1 MTSGYNRKL
10 KARLAGS
17 TAVVAMLAMGVG
29 AQGAIAQDAD
39 TEESIE
45 VEEVVV
51 TGSRIKRADLASV
64 SPVSVVSNAD
74 INLAGNINVEQTL
87 NELPALAPNTTST
100 TNNGGTGIASIDLR
114 ELGANRTLVLQN
126 GRRLIGADD
135 QGRVDI
141 NAIPAPLIE
150 RVEVLTGGASA
161 IYGSDAIAGVVNF
174 IMRDDFEGIEVTG
187 QYNMT
192 ERGDADNR
200 TIGITLG
207 GNFAD
212 GRGNA
217 VIHASFTD
225 RQALLQAARPRF
237 AGAPLADF
245 GGGVFT
251 PFGSSNIPGSR
262 VTGLGGA
269 PAGIDPTTGAEVA
282 AGGILLPAGT
292 AGTRTYNDLNGNPV
306 TIALDGLAFDENGIP
321 FGNNS
326 FRFNFAPFQF
336 LQVPQERTVIS
347 TLGHYDISDN
357 VTLYF
362 EGSYASNR
370 VDQELA
376 PNAGGIPPVGALFV
390 PSTNPLIPAETMQIL
405 LDNFDRGV
413 AGDAVAGDGIAS
425 LPTVN
430 RRFTEGGVREDLREL
445 NQYRLMAGIRGPL
458 TDTWDYDLYYSFA
471 RTNFNEILTNRVSNA
486 RIQQGLNATTDANGN
501 AVCIDP
507 TGGCVPLNIFGVD
520 ILSPEAAIFISPT
533 AIRSRFTEQ
542 NIVSGT
548 VSGTVDSIDFGA
560 GPLGMALGGEYREE
574 RAEDTPDTLIQSG
587 ELGAGNSALP
597 TAGGF
602 DVWEIYGEAVL
613 PLISDKP
620 GFERL
625 DLELAGRISDYSTA
639 GGVFTWSAGLQ
650 YEPIA
655 GVRFRGGFQRAI
667 RAPNVNELFGG
678 QASGAASTVD
688 PCSSLQVQAD
698 EVAFC
703 QALGVPDPTTYLP
716 PNPQIFTTS
725 GSNPNLFEET
735 AESFTIGV
743 VITPEE
749 IPGLE
754 ITVDYYDIT
763 VEDAI
768 TTLNSTTVL
777 DLCVNSRD
785 VNNNF
790 CQASLRNAVGDVEQ
804 IFAPND
810 NVAFESRQGLDWSVA
825 YAFELGEGLMTLN
838 NVGNYTFT
846 NESQATPISAVID
859 CNGIFGGACTGLGN
873 FTAPEW
879 RFNQTVTYAFGDW
892 VLRAQ
897 GRVIS
902 PIENAGRQADPDGEF
917 AQGEIKVNAYF
928 DASFSYQ
935 LNENV
940 QLTGGVENISD
951 NQPPVMGFFNN
962 VAANTDPSLY
972 NVLGRS
978 YFLGATLTF

>member
-1 MTSGYNRKL
+1 MTFRNSSNL

-17 TAVVAMLAMGVG
+17 TAMVATLAVGLMGQSAV
-29 AQGAIAQDAD
+29 AQDAD
-39 TEESIE
+39 ADESI
-45 VEEVVV
+45 EEVVV

-64 SPVSVVSNAD
+64 SPVSVVSSAD

-87 NELPALAPNTTST
+87 NELPSLTPNTTST

-174 IMRDDFEGIEVTG
+174 IMRDDFEGIEITG

-192 ERGDADNR
+192 ERGDSDNR
-200 TIGITLG
+200 TIGLTMG

-212 GRGNA
+212 GRGN
-217 VIHASFTD
+217 VVVHASFTD
-225 RQALLQAARPRF
+225 RQATLQEARPRF

-245 GGGVFT
+245 GGGEFT
-251 PFGSSNIPGSR
+251 PFGSSNVPGSR
-262 VTGLGGA
+262 VTGIGA
-269 PAGIDPTTGAEVA
+269 GPNGEIV
-282 AGGILLPAGT
+282 LPDGSFA
-292 AGTRTYNDLNGNPV
+292 V
-306 TIALDGLAFDENGIP
+306 DGLAFDENGNP
-321 FGNNS
+321 QSNNN

-347 TLGHYDISDN
+347 TLGHYDINDN

-390 PSTNPLIPAETMQIL
+390 PSTNPLINPVALQTL
-405 LDNFDRGV
+405 LDNFDLGGP
-413 AGDAVAGDGIAS
+413 GDAVAGDGIAS

-430 RRFTEGGVREDLREL
+430 RRFTEGGTRQDIREL
-445 NQYRLMAGIRGPL
+445 NQYRLLAGLRGAL
-458 TDTWDYDLYYSFA
+458 SDNWDYDVNYSFA

-507 TGGCVPLNIFGVD
+507 TGGCVPLSIFGIGSV
-520 ILSPEAAIFISPT
+520 SEAAAAFISPT

-542 NIVSGT
+542 NIVSAT
-548 VSGTVDSIDFGA
+548 VSGTVEEVDFGA
-560 GPLGMALGGEYREE
+560 GPLGMAFGGEYREE
-574 RAEDTPDTLIQSG
+574 RAADIPDSLIRSG

-597 TAGGF
+597 TQGGF
-602 DVWEIYGEAVL
+602 DVWEIYGEAIM
-613 PLISDKP
+613 PLVSDQP
-620 GFERL
+620 GIERL
-625 DLELAGRISDYSTA
+625 DLELAGRVSDYSTA

-650 YEPIA
+650 YEPIK

-703 QALGVPDPTTYLP
+703 QQLGVADPTTYLP

-735 AESFTIGV
+735 AESYTVGV
-743 VITPEE
+743 VITPED

-810 NVAFESRQGLDWSVA
+810 NVAFESRQGIDWNVNYTFA
-825 YAFELGEGLMTLN
+825 LGEGQMTLN
-838 NVGNYTFT
+838 NVGNYTIT

-873 FTAPEW
+873 FIAPEW
-879 RFNQTVTYAFGDW
+879 RFNQTVSYAFGDW
-892 VLRAQ
+892 FLRAQ

-902 PIENAGRQADPDGEF
+902 PIENAGRQANPDGQF

-928 DASFSYQ
+928 DMSFTYQ
-935 LNENV
+935 VNENV

-951 NQPPVMGFFNN
+951 NQPPVLGFFNN

-978 YFLGATLTF
+978 YFMGARVTF

>member
-1 MTSGYNRKL
+1 MQTL
-10 KARLAGS
+10 KPTLKSRLVNSTALAATLAFAAGS
-17 TAVVAMLAMGVG
+17 SSALAQN
-29 AQGAIAQDAD
+29 ADAD
-39 TEESIE
+39 ESI
-45 VEEVVV
+45 EEVVV
-51 TGSRIKRADLASV
+51 TGSRIKRADLTAA

-87 NELPALAPNTTST
+87 NELPALTPNTTST

-114 ELGANRTLVLQN
+114 DLGAVRTLVLQN

-161 IYGSDAIAGVVNF
+161 VYGSDAIAGVVNF
-174 IMRDDFEGIEVTG
+174 ILKDDFEGLEIGG

-200 TIGITLG
+200 TINLTMG

-212 GRGNA
+212 GRGN
-217 VIHASFTD
+217 VVLHANFTD
-225 RQALLQAARPRF
+225 RQALTQAARPRF
-237 AGAPLADF
+237 AGESLADF

-251 PFGSSNIPGSR
+251 AFGSSNVPGSR
-262 VTGLGGA
+262 VTGVGA
-269 PAGIDPTTGAEVA
+269 GPNGQIV
-282 AGGILLPAGT
+282 LPDGSFA
-292 AGTRTYNDLNGNPV
+292 V
-306 TIALDGLAFDENGIP
+306 DGLAFDENGLP
-321 FGNNS
+321 RSNGG

-347 TLGHYDISDN
+347 GLGHYDITD
-357 VTLYF
+357 TMTAYF

-390 PSTNPLIPAETMQIL
+390 PSTNPVINPVTLQTL
-405 LDNFDRGV
+405 LLNFDRGV

-430 RRFTEGGVREDLREL
+430 RRFTEGGNREDIREL
-445 NQYRLMAGIRGPL
+445 NQYRLVAGLRGEL
-458 TDTWDYDLYYSFA
+458 TEGWDYDVYYSFA

-486 RIQQGLNATTDANGN
+486 RIQQGLNATTDENGN

-507 TGGCVPLNIFGVD
+507 TNNCVPLSIFG
-520 ILSPEAAIFISPT
+520 IGALSPEAAIFVSPT

-542 NIVSGT
+542 NIISAT
-548 VSGTVDSIDFGA
+548 TTGTVDAVDFGA
-560 GPLGMALGGEYREE
+560 GPLGLAIGGEYREE
-574 RAEDTPDTLIQSG
+574 RAADRPDTLIQSG

-597 TAGGF
+597 TEGGF
-602 DVWEIYGEAVL
+602 DVWEIYGEALL
-613 PLISDKP
+613 PILADDSSI
-620 GFERL
+620 GAL
-625 DLELAGRISDYSTA
+625 DLELAGRVSDYSTA
-639 GGVFTWSAGLQ
+639 GGVFTWSAGAQ
-650 YEPIA
+650 WEPIP
-655 GVRFRGGFQRAI
+655 GYRLRGGFHRAI

-678 QASGAASTVD
+678 QSSGAASTVD

-698 EVAFC
+698 EIAFC

-735 AESFTIGV
+735 AETFTIGM
-743 VITPEE
+743 VITPED

-790 CQASLRNAVGDVEQ
+790 CQAAQRNAIGDVEQ

-810 NVAFESRQGLDWSVA
+810 NVAFQSRQGIDWSVA
-825 YAFELGEGLMTLN
+825 YSFELGEGQMTLN

-846 NESQATPISAVID
+846 NESQATPISPIVD

-873 FTAPEW
+873 FIAPEW
-879 RFNQTVTYAFGDW
+879 RINQTVSYAFGDW
-892 VLRAQ
+892 FLRAQ

-902 PIENAGRQADPDGEF
+902 PIENAGRQANPTGQF
-917 AQGEIKVNAYF
+917 AQGQVKVNAYF
-928 DASFSYQ
+928 DMSFTYQ
-935 LNENV
+935 VNENV

-951 NQPPVMGFFNN
+951 NQPPVLGFFNN

-978 YFLGATLTF
+978 YFLGARVNF